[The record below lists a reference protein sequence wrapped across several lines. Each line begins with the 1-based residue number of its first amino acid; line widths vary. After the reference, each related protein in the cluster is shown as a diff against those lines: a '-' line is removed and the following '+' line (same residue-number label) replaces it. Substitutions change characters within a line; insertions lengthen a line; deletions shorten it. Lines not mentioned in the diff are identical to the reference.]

1 MFHRLGVF
9 IDFEGVLGKFS
20 RDTWHVR
27 RGPSKN
33 IPILTE
39 KLDEIAFLFI
49 VEAGTDG
56 GLLGWIVRRKL
67 GIFGVIF
74 WLEA

>member
-9 IDFEGVLGKFS
+9 VDFEGVLSKFP

-27 RGPSKN
+27 KGPRKN

-39 KLDEIAFLFI
+39 KLDELAFLFVI
-49 VEAGTDG
+49 EAGTDG
-56 GLLGWIVRRKL
+56 GLLG
-67 GIFGVIF
+67 
-74 WLEA
+74 